1 MHMALQVWV
10 RALLALKSQKHQR
23 RAAFLSM
30 YSKSMPQVG
39 IFTSKMVIEV
49 FLLLHLIL

>member
-30 YSKSMPQVG
+30 YSKSMPQVR

-49 FLLLHLIL
+49 FLPLHLIL